1 MASLKRKFQKVNQE
15 LVRQNAAL
23 QDQLNRQ
30 RQEQNAVLQESVRL
44 KSKIVALEAR
54 LQDGHDAVMELKRS
68 IGERV
73 EMLEAIGQHV
83 LDLGKFLNVISRQDT
98 AQQDQAHGDVD
109 DGVIL
114 EEMNQLNRQQVR
126 KLSKCAADL
135 TAIREEEGQAPDL
148 LAQDICNV
156 SLKGKRAPRREP
168 Q

>member
-98 AQQDQAHGDVD
+98 AQQDQARA
-109 DGVIL
+109 DGIAAGHHHSAGSASTSAAESWL
-114 EEMNQLNRQQVR
+114 PAATASAEEARELATR
-126 KLSKCAADL
+126 
-135 TAIREEEGQAPDL
+135 IRG
-148 LAQDICNV
+148 
-156 SLKGKRAPRREP
+156 RE
-168 Q
+168 